1 MGASDIP
8 AEHLVPSPVVV
19 IGAGPCGLAA
29 AIALKQAEIP
39 AIVFEQGCLV
49 SSISQYPTFITFFST
64 AEKISIGG
72 LPFPIAGDKPTRRE
86 AMAYYRAA
94 TAHFALDV
102 RQYERVVDVRRD
114 EAGFAVI
121 TEPQGGERRVTRAR
135 AIVVA
140 TGYFGT
146 PNRLGVPGEDLP
158 YVTHFFREGHDG
170 FQQDVVVVGG
180 GNSAV
185 EAALDLY
192 RCGARAT
199 IVHFGPTWD
208 KNIKPWI
215 LPDVTNRIAE
225 GAIGVRWSARVREI
239 RAREVVLDVEGQ
251 SERLPASLV
260 YLMTGY
266 TPHGNLLGQ
275 LGVHVDTLTGVP
287 AHDPLTMETPV
298 PGVFIAGVLA
308 SGYDANKIFI
318 ENGRDHG
325 ALIARALG

>member
-1 MGASDIP
+1 MGSDRP
-8 AEHLVPSPVVV
+8 PSPVVV

-29 AIALKQAEIP
+29 AIALKQAGIP
-39 AIVFEQGCLV
+39 AVVFEQGCLV
-49 SSISQYPTFITFFST
+49 SSISQYPTYITFFSS
-64 AEKISIGG
+64 ADKISIGDV
-72 LPFPIAGDKPTRRE
+72 PFPIAGDKPTRRE

-94 TAHFALDV
+94 TVRHGLDV

-114 EAGFAVI
+114 GDGFVVV
-121 TEPQGGERRVTRAR
+121 TEPQGGERRETRAR
-135 AIVVA
+135 AVVVA

-146 PNRLGVPGEDLP
+146 PNKLGVPGEGLP
-158 YVTHFFREGHDG
+158 HVTHFFREGHDG

-185 EAALDLY
+185 EAALDLC

-215 LPDVTNRIAE
+215 LPDVTSRIAE
-225 GAIGVRWSARVREI
+225 GAIGVRWNTRLRAIS
-239 RAREVVLDVEGQ
+239 AREVEVTVEGRH
-251 SERLPASLV
+251 ETLHASLV

-266 TPHGNLLGQ
+266 TPHGTLLAQ

-287 AHDPLTMETPV
+287 AHDPATMQTPV

-325 ALIARALG
+325 GLIAAALG